1 LHTQDDLLDALA
13 SAALARQ
20 GIAVDHR
27 APRGSLPRAEAATL
41 HRGGARYIAV
51 LCGSDVFHNAADRWP
66 DALDLATLAR
76 SPTFAQSVP

>member
-1 LHTQDDLLDALA
+1 MLPRPTQDFQPV
-13 SAALARQ
+13 S
-20 GIAVDHR
+20 GIAKPDNATEPDR
-27 APRGSLPRAEAATL
+27 AAGTEAATL
-41 HRGGARYIAV
+41 HRGGTPYIAV